1 MKGGRWMRT
10 GLVLAL
16 ALVAWITFC
25 GVAAAQEK
33 PQLTWYGYVKLD
45 AAWDEALVNPG
56 NYARWVVSGDAVDQH
71 SHFNMTARQT
81 RLGFTASTKS
91 GGATLNAR
99 WESDFYGGAGA
110 AAENRNALQVR
121 HAYVDVVWPS
131 GWSILAGQASDVMS
145 PLAPATLNY
154 IVAWW
159 GGNLGYRRPQ
169 LRVTRRFK
177 MEGGKELRFEGA
189 ASRTIGDE
197 FVAADPGDTGA
208 DSGQPSLQGLMGLTL
223 PASGRSLGV
232 GVYGH
237 HGRENLHEELGGDP
251 EDLISSSVG
260 MYLTLPLGAR
270 ATLNGEA
277 WTGTNM
283 DDYMGGIAQGIR
295 VAGTAANAISAKGGW
310 AELALRS
317 AGGTQVNFGYAVDDP
332 EDADMGKGARSFN
345 RHGWT
350 TLTRDVAGGLRY
362 GVEISNWETRYVQ
375 MAAGKSWRVQ
385 TSVQYSF

>member
-1 MKGGRWMRT
+1 MTGGRWMRT
-10 GLVLAL
+10 GLALVLM
-16 ALVAWITFC
+16 LVAWATLC
-25 GVAAAQEK
+25 GVASAQEK

-45 AAWDEALVNPG
+45 AAWDQGLANPG
-56 NYARWVVSGDAVDQH
+56 NYARWVVSSDAVGEH
-71 SHFNMTARQT
+71 THFNMTARQT
-81 RLGFTASTKS
+81 RLGFNVSSKAGK
-91 GGATLNAR
+91 ATLNAR

-159 GGNLGYRRPQ
+159 GGNTGYRRPQ

-197 FVAADPGDTGA
+197 FVVADPGDTGA
-208 DSGQPSLQGLMGLTL
+208 DAGYPSFQGLMGFTA
-223 PASGRSLGV
+223 PVSGRPLGLGV
-232 GVYGH
+232 FGH
-237 HGRENLHEELGGDP
+237 RGDENLHKELGGDP
-251 EDLISSSVG
+251 VKLESSSLG
-260 MYLTLPLGAR
+260 LYLTLPMGSK

-295 VAGTAANAISAKGGW
+295 VAGTAANTVGASGGW

-317 AGGTQVNFGYAVDDP
+317 AGGTQVNFGYSVDDP
-332 EDADMGKGARSFN
+332 KDSDLGKGSRGFN
-345 RHGWT
+345 RSAWT
-350 TLTRDVAGGLRY
+350 ALTHDAGGGLRY
-362 GVEISNWETRYVQ
+362 GVEISNWETRYLQ
-375 MAAGKSWRVQ
+375 MADGKSWRVQ
-385 TSVQYSF
+385 TSVQFSF